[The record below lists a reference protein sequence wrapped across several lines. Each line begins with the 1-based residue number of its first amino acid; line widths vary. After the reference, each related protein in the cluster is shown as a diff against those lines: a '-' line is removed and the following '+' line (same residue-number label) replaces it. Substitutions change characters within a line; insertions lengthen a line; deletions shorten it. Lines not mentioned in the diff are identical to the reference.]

1 MSLGVIDCK
10 YGEHEV
16 NYSECPNL
24 NYSKHWMTP
33 KKKNDFPFKRVYGIG
48 FIELSL

>member
-33 KKKNDFPFKRVYGIG
+33 KKKMLFLLKG
-48 FIELSL
+48 FMGPAL